1 MVIINR
7 FTGVPHYG
15 KFALAKIRDQNRIL
29 DVIDGTDPEYFE
41 VDDIIAPIIEKLIQ
55 RDIITYWSC
64 SGHIG
69 AHSPYLVIGDYF
81 TQVNEIVRECLNS
94 DDDFNKEFVD
104 RVSHISFMTVQQS
117 KKVIDKYQSSVKN
130 SGLKVIADVVG
141 SDGKVEAY
149 SLLATGIYFK
159 TYYQFCDEHGIDR
172 YDELDCIE
180 YYVQLWK
187 WIDSLIDR
195 FVEDKY

>member
-1 MVIINR
+1 MVVINR
-7 FTGVPHYG
+7 FTGEPHYG
-15 KFALAKIRDQNRIL
+15 KFALSKIRGKNRISA
-29 DVIDGTDPEYFE
+29 VIDGTDPEYFE
-41 VDDIIAPIIEKLIQ
+41 VDDIIAPIIEKLIK
-55 RDIITYWSC
+55 RGIITYWSC
-64 SGHIG
+64 SGHID

-81 TQVNEIVRECLNS
+81 AQVIEIVRECLNS
-94 DDDFNKEFVD
+94 DAEFNKEFVD
-104 RVSHISFMTVQQS
+104 RVSHISFTTVQQP
-117 KKVIDKYQSSVKN
+117 KKVFDKYRSSVKDPA
-130 SGLKVIADVVG
+130 LKVIADVVG

-159 TYYQFCDEHGIDR
+159 TYYQFCDEHGIDE
-172 YDELDCIE
+172 YGDLDCIE